1 MFRVTDLSQWYYNP
15 VWYAL
20 PRNNT
25 LYVNMLHRWFWQ
37 KSIRWCHRNENVH
50 KTSLGNQGL
59 LPLLPDPHSTW
70 PLTGGGSTGA
80 LVRPHGQ
87 RPSHWALTDSERGGI
102 FHDCSPLN
110 HSYSGSSSRSCLLW
124 ETYQDNRL
132 RKQNSWEPMGTQTMI
147 RWRFAVQVCDYNAS

>member
-1 MFRVTDLSQWYYNP
+1 MILQPSVVCSAEKQHLVCKYAVPVVLTEEHQVMSQEWECS
-15 VWYAL
+15 
-20 PRNNT
+20 
-25 LYVNMLHRWFWQ
+25 Q
-37 KSIRWCHRNENVH
+37 
-50 KTSLGNQGL
+50 NQFGESGIGPSL

-80 LVRPHGQ
+80 LVEPHGQ

-102 FHDCSPLN
+102 VRDCSPLN
-110 HSYSGSSSRSCLLW
+110 HSYSGSSSRACFLW